1 MNTLE
6 FHVTKKEKGKKAD
19 IVFGE
24 LLFMDG
30 DRCVRQ
36 FPANSGGWGNGP
48 LPFGEYK
55 CHAARPLP
63 SGSPEGL
70 GTWIMGIEP
79 LFETSRYNL
88 AIHKD
93 GGVPGTLGCIG
104 ITEDDDFCFALL
116 KTHKP
121 EMLTVYDFANSK
133 R

>member
-6 FHVTKKEKGKKAD
+6 FHVKQKKKGRKAD

-24 LLFMDG
+24 LLFMEDKN
-30 DRCVRQ
+30 CIHKMNV
-36 FPANSGGWGNGP
+36 NSGGWGKGP

-55 CHAARPLP
+55 CHAARALP

-93 GGVPGTLGCIG
+93 GGIPGTLGCIG
-104 ITEDDDFCFALL
+104 ILQDDIMCFELL
-116 KTHKP
+116 KKHAPKRL
-121 EMLTVYDFANSK
+121 MVYDKQNS
-133 R
+133 